1 MKNKIH
7 VLKIQPKYFKDVL
20 NHRKNFEIRKDDR
33 NYQVGDM
40 IRLLEYENGA
50 YTGREINNLLIEY
63 ILRDCPEYGLQEGYC
78 ILGFR
83 TLIVDDDILTDDI
96 LIKASK
102 GELLLKAL
110 SKVSDLESNECNTCD
125 PNDDAVSRKA
135 VLDIVKFEDKW
146 LSAAKSNNANTDI
159 AFNGIRVKVKNLP
172 SITATQDWIPC
183 SDKLPE
189 LDVNIGTLRK
199 PIMVS
204 KPVYISYH
212 IPYLPEDCI
221 CPIPC
226 YLHNNGHWYIDSDT
240 LKEWVNLDDYD
251 DGTDQP
257 LQSEVT
263 AWKPLPESY
272 KEEEEKT
279 KNDD

>member
-7 VLKIQPKYFKDVL
+7 VLKIQPKYFKEVL

-33 NYQVGDM
+33 NYQVGDL
-40 IRLLEYENGA
+40 IELREYENGA
-50 YTGREINNLLIEY
+50 YTGRKISNLLIEY

-83 TLIVDDDILTDDI
+83 TLMVDDDILA
-96 LIKASK
+96 KALK
-102 GELLLKAL
+102 GELLLNAL
-110 SKVSDLESNECNTCD
+110 SKVSDSESNECNTCD
-125 PNDDAVSRKA
+125 PCDDAVSRKA
-135 VLDIVKFEDKW
+135 VLDIVKFEDEW
-146 LSAAKSNNANTDI
+146 LFAAKGNNANTDI

-172 SITATQDWIPC
+172 SVVSTQDWIPC
-183 SDKLPE
+183 SDRLPE
-189 LDVNIGTLRK
+189 LEINIGTMKK

-212 IPYLPEDCI
+212 VPYLPEDCI

-226 YLHNNGHWYIDSDT
+226 YLHSNGYWYIDSDT
-240 LKEWVNLDDYD
+240 LKEWVDLDEYD
-251 DGTDQP
+251 GGTDEP

-263 AWKPLPESY
+263 AWKPLLEPY
-272 KEEEEKT
+272 KSEEEKDE
-279 KNDD
+279 NDD